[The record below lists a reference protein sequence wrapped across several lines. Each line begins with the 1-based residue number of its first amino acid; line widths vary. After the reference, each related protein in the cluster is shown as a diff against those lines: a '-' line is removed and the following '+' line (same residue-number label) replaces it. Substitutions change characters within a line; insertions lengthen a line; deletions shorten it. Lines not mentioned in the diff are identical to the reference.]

1 MERKV
6 TLQKNQKQVDRGADH
21 DAHNGVSGAK
31 YYYQEVWKHP
41 NRVIRKYFCLD
52 FRFR

>member
-6 TLQKNQKQVDRGADH
+6 PLQKKEEQVLRGVGDETQKC
-21 DAHNGVSGAK
+21 VSDVN
-31 YYYQEVWKHP
+31 YYFQEVWKHP

-52 FRFR
+52 CHFQ